1 MQTVSVVGLGIMGKA
16 LAQTLLGAGYTVT
29 VWNRTI
35 GKATE
40 LVSNGASLADSVDVA
55 VDTSDTT
62 IFCISS
68 HQDTLS
74 LLNEVENSLEGKSI
88 IELSSGA
95 PEDAYTLASQINS
108 KGGRCLVGMILGYP
122 GSIGS
127 NRASITTA
135 GNKSLWLD
143 CQRIL
148 KALAKN
154 LTYISDNP
162 KALSIMFSA
171 LFVSRQ
177 GYLFGMVY
185 GALLFEKSGLPV
197 QSYLDMLPQ
206 LNPVL
211 DDYLEVVRKSIGS
224 ETYSNPQASLE
235 TIHDAFKDAL
245 DPYKALD
252 IERDFPDLMSKI
264 VARAIS
270 AGYGDEQMTAIL
282 KVLR

>member
-35 GKATE
+35 GKVTE

>member
-1 MQTVSVVGLGIMGKA
+1 MQAVSVVGLGIMGKA
-16 LAQTLLGAGYTVT
+16 LAKALLGSGYSVT
-29 VWNRTI
+29 IWNRTI

-40 LVSNGASLADSVDVA
+40 LVSNGASLADSVAVA
-55 VDTSDTT
+55 IDASEIT

-68 HQDTLS
+68 HQDSLS
-74 LLNEVENSLEGKSI
+74 LLNEVEIPLEGKSI

-95 PEDAYTLASQINS
+95 PEDAYKLVSQINS

-122 GSIGS
+122 IDIGS
-127 NRASITTA
+127 DRSSITTA
-135 GNKSLWLD
+135 GNKSLWRD
-143 CQRIL
+143 SQRIL

-154 LTYISDNP
+154 LTYISDDP

-185 GALLFEKSGLPV
+185 GALLFEKAGLPV
-197 QSYLDMLPQ
+197 QPYLDMLPQ

-211 DDYLEVVRKSIGS
+211 EDYVEVVRNSVGS

-245 DPYKALD
+245 APYKTLD
-252 IERDFPDLMSKI
+252 IERDFPELMSKI
-264 VARAIS
+264 VAKANS